1 GSGFRVCQ
9 VAREKGDLAKRGEG
23 TEPGKREPKERV
35 DEQAHRYD
43 AVDLSGTVGIVQTGA
58 MMEKQDVQE
67 VLEMADKWAN
77 IAWCLAWLSLT
88 EDTRKL
94 LHEGDWMDYTAGC
107 SLMS

>member
-43 AVDLSGTVGIVQTGA
+43 AVDLSGTVGIVQTDHS
-58 MMEKQDVQE
+58 EF
-67 VLEMADKWAN
+67 
-77 IAWCLAWLSLT
+77 
-88 EDTRKL
+88 
-94 LHEGDWMDYTAGC
+94 EGDWMDYTAGC